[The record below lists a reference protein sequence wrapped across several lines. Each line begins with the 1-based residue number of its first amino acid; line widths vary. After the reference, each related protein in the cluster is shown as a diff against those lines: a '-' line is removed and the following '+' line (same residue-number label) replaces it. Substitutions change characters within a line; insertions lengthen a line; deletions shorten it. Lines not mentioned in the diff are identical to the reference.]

1 MTRFQF
7 SLADDNDDMALRK
20 RMSNDVLQ
28 GSIAVSFR
36 REPSY
41 FSGTAIQ
48 GEQAQVIK
56 CVDRQ
61 SGQLAGLG
69 ARLQLDAFINGQQQ
83 RIGYLSDLRGDSD
96 YRGGTL
102 LARGYR
108 YLRELHVADPLPLYY
123 SLILEGN
130 TLALNNLTDGRA
142 GLPIYQNMGKIL
154 TPAIHLDLPRKTV
167 TEPGLCI
174 QAATTNQLPAV
185 FKFIQQQ
192 YAHKQFAPIY
202 RAEHIGR
209 SRLSGLRANDI
220 LVATRDNKIVGTIA
234 AWDQCHIRQTHIERY
249 SPLLNS
255 VRPIYNLAASVSP
268 LKPLPAVGRVVPYF
282 YLALVAIGNDDV
294 SIFRALLSRL
304 YNQRRQG
311 KWHYFIAGF
320 HEHHPLSAVLEEYR
334 SIKAAGHFYL
344 IYYPEQSSA
353 VHRLDKRVP
362 HIEIGAV

>member
-7 SLADDNDDMALRK
+7 SLANNNDDAALRK

-41 FSGTAIQ
+41 FSGTVIQ

-56 CVDRQ
+56 CVDNR

-108 YLRELHVADPLPLYY
+108 YLRELHTADPLPLYY

-130 TLALNNLTDGRA
+130 TLALHNLTKGRA
-142 GLPIYQNMGKIL
+142 GLPIYQHMGKIL

-167 TEPGLCI
+167 SEPGLRI
-174 QAATTNQLPAV
+174 QAASTNQLPAV
-185 FKFIQQQ
+185 FKFIQRQ

-202 RAEHIGR
+202 NAEQIGS
-209 SRLSGLRANDI
+209 SRLSGLRADDI
-220 LVATRDNKIVGTIA
+220 LVATRGDEIVGTIA
-234 AWDQCHIRQTHIERY
+234 AWDQRHIRQTHIERY
-249 SPLLNS
+249 SPLLS
-255 VRPIYNLAASVSP
+255 TMRPIYNLAAAASP
-268 LKPLPAVGRVVPYF
+268 LKPLPAVGSVVPYF
-282 YLALVAIGNDDV
+282 YLALVAIDNDNPT
-294 SIFRALLSRL
+294 IFRALLSCL
-304 YNQRRQG
+304 YNKCRQG
-311 KWHYFIAGF
+311 RWHYFIAGL
-320 HEHHPLSAVLEEYR
+320 HEQNPLSTVLEEYR
-334 SIKAAGHFYL
+334 SIKAAGHLYL
-344 IYYPEQSSA
+344 IYYSEQSSA
-353 VHRLDKRVP
+353 ISQLDKRIA